1 MSHEIDTLIRNLIT
15 KTGFHVED
23 VVVSCDDETNTT
35 WYTIKTSEPRFFIG
49 REGETLMS
57 INHLVK
63 RLIEK
68 NTQIENAPQ
77 YIIDVDDFQKRKIDN
92 LKAIAHMMA
101 ERARYFK
108 STVEIE
114 PMSAY
119 ERRIIHSFLQSKTDL
134 KSESVGEGKERRVTI
149 KYIGEL

>member
-77 YIIDVDDFQKRKIDN
+77 YIVDVDDFQKRKIDN